1 MNFDKPLYITSPT
14 VSGVVDTRQKAMSF
28 RVGAILDVLVVGQQ
42 DTSSYTLKMGRQ
54 QMNATSEMPLQV
66 GKRALLQVLGTDAQ
80 GRAALRPLTEQQSQV
95 ALQLQQRVAAQQGSP
110 IRQLVQVPTNNL
122 MRQTLE
128 PLLAL
133 LPQREDVLQ
142 PGKLRQTLQ
151 RSGVFLEA
159 LLARGQLPAAPDLK
173 SVMLRLLG
181 QLQAPPSEGA
191 RPAPPNP
198 APQGSAANTGA
209 PPPQSSAPSP
219 GQTGQPTTYAPP
231 PRQPMS
237 QSPATPSAL
246 PPQAKAPPTLP
257 ANLLAGASM
266 PPGTAS
272 RPPASLPLSTHA
284 STHAQPLPA
293 SREAQISSAY
303 QQTASSTATQHGL
316 QLGKALAGM
325 ESKLESLPQLVRA
338 LESGVARIESQQ
350 LASLQAREQGQVQWL
365 LDLPVRNGQEI
376 DYWQLFMRREQ
387 SAQSDQSEKEKRW
400 LVTLSVELELAG
412 KLAIHIDHSERR
424 TFVKLFSEEP
434 AVLQWVAEKS
444 PILEAKLSKAGIAN
458 SEVEGHFGALPD
470 SLQPDVALP
479 GVNATA

>member
-1 MNFDKPLYITSPT
+1 MNFDKPLYITNPT
-14 VSGVVDTRQKAMSF
+14 VSGVVDTKQKAMSF
-28 RVGAILDVLVVGQQ
+28 RVGAILDVLVVKQQ
-42 DTSSYTLKMGRQ
+42 DASSYTLKMGRH
-54 QMNATSEMPLQV
+54 QMNATSETPLQV

-95 ALQLQQRVAAQQGSP
+95 AVLLQQRVAAQQASP
-110 IRQLVQVPTNNL
+110 IRQLVQTPANSQ

-133 LPQREDVLQ
+133 LPQRGDVLQ
-142 PGKLRQTLQ
+142 AGTLRQTLQ

-159 LLARGQLPAAPDLK
+159 LLARGRLPAAPDLK
-173 SVMLRLLG
+173 SSILRLLG
-181 QLQAPPSEGA
+181 QLQPSPTEGA
-191 RPAPPNP
+191 RPPPSPVLSNATPQANSTNAGAPQPQTSAPTPGQNAQPSTYAPPARLPTPQSPP
-198 APQGSAANTGA
+198 APSA
-209 PPPQSSAPSP
+209 PPPQ
-219 GQTGQPTTYAPP
+219 T
-231 PRQPMS
+231 
-237 QSPATPSAL
+237 
-246 PPQAKAPPTLP
+246 KASPTLP
-257 ANLLAGASM
+257 GNLLSG
-266 PPGTAS
+266 
-272 RPPASLPLSTHA
+272 ASLPPTTARAAA
-284 STHAQPLPA
+284 SPPLPAHPQGLPA

-303 QQTASSTATQHGL
+303 QQTASSTANQHGL

-387 SAQSDQSEKEKRW
+387 SAQSDQNEKEKRW
-400 LVTLSVELELAG
+400 LVTLSVELDLAG

-424 TFVKLFSEEP
+424 TFVKLFSEE
-434 AVLQWVAEKS
+434 AFVLQWVEEKS
-444 PILEAKLSKAGIAN
+444 PILQAKLSKAGITN

>member
-28 RVGAILDVLVVGQQ
+28 RVGAILDVLVVRQQ
-42 DTSSYTLKMGRQ
+42 DASSYTLKMGQ
-54 QMNATSEMPLQV
+54 QQLSATSESQLQV
-66 GKRALLQVLGTDAQ
+66 GKRALLQVLGTDSQ

-95 ALQLQQRVAAQQGSP
+95 AVLLQQRVAGQQGSP
-110 IRQLVQVPTNNL
+110 IRQLVQTSTNAL

-128 PLLAL
+128 PLLTL

-142 PGKLRQTLQ
+142 AGKLRQTLQ

-191 RPAPPNP
+191 RPAPPNQ
-198 APQGSAANTGA
+198 APQGSATNTGA
-209 PPPQSSAPSP
+209 PQPQSSTPSS
-219 GQTGQPTTYAPP
+219 GQTTQPTTYAPP
-231 PRQPMS
+231 SRPPMP
-237 QSPATPSAL
+237 QSPATHSAL

-257 ANLLAGASM
+257 ANLLAGASAA
-266 PPGTAS
+266 PSTAS
-272 RPPASLPLSTHA
+272 RAPLSTHA
-284 STHAQPLPA
+284 SNHAQPLPA

-412 KLAIHIDHSERR
+412 KLAIHIDHSDRR

>member
-1 MNFDKPLYITSPT
+1 MNFDKPLYITNPT
-14 VSGVVDTRQKAMSF
+14 VSGVVDTKQKAMSF
-28 RVGAILDVLVVGQQ
+28 RVGAILNVLVVKQQ

-95 ALQLQQRVAAQQGSP
+95 AVQLQQRVAAQQASP
-110 IRQLVQVPTNNL
+110 IRQLVQTPANSP

-133 LPQREDVLQ
+133 LPQRGDVLQ
-142 PGKLRQTLQ
+142 AGALRQTLQ
-151 RSGVFLEA
+151 RSGIFLEA
-159 LLARGQLPAAPDLK
+159 LLARGRLPAAPDLK
-173 SVMLRLLG
+173 SSMLRLLG
-181 QLQAPPSEGA
+181 QLQPSSTEGA
-191 RPAPPNP
+191 RPTPPLPNATPQTSSANAGAPQPQASTP
-198 APQGSAANTGA
+198 APGQNA
-209 PPPQSSAPSP
+209 QPS
-219 GQTGQPTTYAPP
+219 TYAPP
-231 PRQPMS
+231 ARQPM
-237 QSPATPSAL
+237 QQAPPAPSGA
-246 PPQAKAPPTLP
+246 PPQTKAPPTLP
-257 ANLLAGASM
+257 GNLLTGAS
-266 PPGTAS
+266 PPPTTA
-272 RPPASLPLSTHA
+272 RTPGSLPLPAHP
-284 STHAQPLPA
+284 QGLPA

-303 QQTASSTATQHGL
+303 QQAASSTATQHGL

-338 LESGVARIESQQ
+338 LESSVARIESQQ

-387 SAQSDQSEKEKRW
+387 SAPTDQNEKEKRW
-400 LVTLSVELELAG
+400 LVTLSVDLELAG

-424 TFVKLFSEEP
+424 TFVKLFSEE
-434 AVLQWVAEKS
+434 ASVLQWVEEKS
-444 PILEAKLSKAGIAN
+444 PILQAKLSKAGIAN